1 MYQRLRRWEGNQ
13 WCWERVKNVKW
24 DINLLVNRHEV
35 LQKEGEKKNQPP
47 TNMKTIQFS
56 CFLKLINTGQTTK
69 MGFFSSKTIS
79 QTSKKVLLKSC
90 LGCTGIYQLYWYSGV
105 KIAEGVKKK
114 KKKKLMTINNEFD
127 CCKTEGMVREAGP
140 FPKAAGQRACECDT
154 QSNPVLAEV
163 QC

>member
-1 MYQRLRRWEGNQ
+1 MSSEISI
-13 WCWERVKNVKW
+13 C
-24 DINLLVNRHEV
+24 LLIDM
-35 LQKEGEKKNQPP
+35 KSFKKKGKKKNQPP

-114 KKKKLMTINNEFD
+114 KKVDDNK
-127 CCKTEGMVREAGP
+127 
-140 FPKAAGQRACECDT
+140 
-154 QSNPVLAEV
+154 
-163 QC
+163 